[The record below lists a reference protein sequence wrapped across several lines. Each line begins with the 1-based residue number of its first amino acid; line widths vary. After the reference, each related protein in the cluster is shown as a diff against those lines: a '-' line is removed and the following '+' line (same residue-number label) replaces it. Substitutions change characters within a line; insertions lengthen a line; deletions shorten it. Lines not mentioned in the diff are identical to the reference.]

1 MIGQKSIKLKD
12 IVNQKVLLR
21 IITPSSM
28 EQSFYNI
35 PIDFDVKRYEPKKN
49 LTRGQGED
57 YTTGCLIKKQF
68 SK

>member
-35 PIDFDVKRYEPKKN
+35 PIDFDVKR
-49 LTRGQGED
+49 
-57 YTTGCLIKKQF
+57 
-68 SK
+68 

>member
-35 PIDFDVKRYEPKKN
+35 PIDFDVKRYEPKKKFN
-49 LTRGQGED
+49 KRAR
-57 YTTGCLIKKQF
+57 
-68 SK
+68 